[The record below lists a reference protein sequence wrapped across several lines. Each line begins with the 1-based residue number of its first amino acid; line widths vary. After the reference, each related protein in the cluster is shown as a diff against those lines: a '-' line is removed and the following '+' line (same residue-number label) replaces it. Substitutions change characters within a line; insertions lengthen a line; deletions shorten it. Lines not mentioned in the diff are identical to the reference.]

1 MPLGT
6 VTGMQRGVFNPVS
19 AAFESLGMAVALL
32 DSDMKIVD
40 ASPASRGLLGAPD
53 LAGRSI
59 CEFVDVQPIADR
71 LASGHRISALC
82 RVNAGSPTSV
92 NVMAAPL
99 PEGAFD
105 NGVRYL
111 IALELL
117 EPSSRYAAVEEAERI
132 RRALEDHRWR
142 RTAAA
147 RALGISRATLWRRMR
162 EHGLL

>member
-1 MPLGT
+1 
-6 VTGMQRGVFNPVS
+6 MQRGVFTPVS

-32 DSDMKIVD
+32 DSNMCIID
-40 ASPASRGLLGAPD
+40 ASPASRGLLGTPD
-53 LAGRSI
+53 LAGHKI
-59 CEFVDVQPIADR
+59 CEFVDVDPIADR
-71 LASGHRISALC
+71 LTSGHRISALC
-82 RVNAGSPTSV
+82 RMSSGSPASV

-111 IALELL
+111 IALELM

>member
-1 MPLGT
+1 ME
-6 VTGMQRGVFNPVS
+6 RGVFTPVS
-19 AAFESLGMAVALL
+19 ATFESLGMAVALL
-32 DSDMKIVD
+32 DRDLRIVD

-59 CEFVDVQPIADR
+59 SEFVDVQPIADR

-82 RVNAGSPTSV
+82 RVTSGSPASV
-92 NVMAAPL
+92 NVIAAPL
-99 PEGAFD
+99 PEGAFA
-105 NGVRYL
+105 NGVRYV

-117 EPSSRYAAVEEAERI
+117 EPSSRYAAVEEAEKI